1 MGFNNTDNA
10 TLSSKYSMVFQ
21 CDNTNTIGGRSFT
34 WRQGGKGYSD
44 GTYWA
49 QLSGGKFYVN
59 TTSGGGYGGYV
70 ISNGFTNIG
79 SNQFN
84 IESSVTDFEW
94 VLRTAGGMRF
104 YVNSASTVA
113 TLTSGGVWTDA
124 SDARYKENITDTLY
138 GLSTLMAL
146 KPRSYNLIGSDRK
159 EVGFIAQEVLS
170 EVPELVHAIENSVTN
185 EERYTLSYGQL
196 SAVIVKAVQ
205 ELKAEF
211 DAYKASH
218 P

>member
-1 MGFNNTDNA
+1 
-10 TLSSKYSMVFQ
+10 
-21 CDNTNTIGGRSFT
+21 
-34 WRQGGKGYSD
+34 
-44 GTYWA
+44 
-49 QLSGGKFYVN
+49 
-59 TTSGGGYGGYV
+59 
-70 ISNGFTNIG
+70 
-79 SNQFN
+79 
-84 IESSVTDFEW
+84 
-94 VLRTAGGMRF
+94 
-104 YVNSASTVA
+104 
-113 TLTSGGVWTDA
+113 
-124 SDARYKENITDTLY
+124 
-138 GLSTLMAL
+138 MAL